1 MSSDNLDLDIN
12 NYSIKDIE
20 KFFRLKPNYK
30 YTESD
35 IELKEYE
42 LREQLLNS
50 GHIDKAF
57 KRDLIKFLNLAK
69 EWLIFVKCNKNQD
82 KNQDKKPSITQ
93 ISVPQQ
99 PQPQLI
105 PQPHPESRAD
115 NELVKRQDTPF
126 VYANNSEFFQGKLN
140 PLNTRTITK
149 CLNIDTRFRDN
160 FYGTQSSDFVIQLP
174 TKFNKVVSMQLA
186 SFEIPISFYGISAA
200 YGNNNLYL
208 QVEYISITDNV
219 TILTDE
225 MTIVLP
231 DGNYNAG
238 DLLNTINMILSPKD
252 ECNVLINPN
261 SIFNY
266 IIFELDVNAC
276 GSGNGK
282 VTVTPC
288 GKYASNIQSIYM
300 DFTRDINGNCKTNNN
315 NGSILK
321 HLGWNLGFIYPTYS
335 GSKGYMSEA
344 IMEVSSIRYI
354 YLGIEDFNNQSN
366 DHFISVMKDSFMSK
380 DILARIS
387 LSGTSFSVLMEN
399 NMNIVTEP
407 RMYFGPVDIQKI
419 RIRLYDEYGNIL
431 QMNNSNYSFCLNLK
445 LMYDL

>member
-82 KNQDKKPSITQ
+82 KKPSTAPQTYPQTQTTIITTT
-93 ISVPQQ
+93 
-99 PQPQLI
+99 

-115 NELVKRQDTPF
+115 NELVKRNETPF

-174 TKFNKVVSMQLA
+174 TRFNKVVSMQLA

-200 YGNNNLYL
+200 YGNNNFYI
-208 QVEYISITDNV
+208 QIEYVSIVDNV

-225 MTIVLP
+225 KMIVLP
-231 DGNYNAG
+231 DGNYNAS
-238 DLLNTINMILSPKD
+238 DLLNTINFLLSPKD
-252 ECNVLINPN
+252 ECNVIINPN

-266 IIFELDVNAC
+266 IVFELDVNAC

-288 GKYASNIQSIYM
+288 GKYASKIKSILM
-300 DFTRDINGNCKTNNN
+300 DFTKDINGNCNTNSN

-321 HLGWNLGFIYPTYS
+321 HIGWNLGFIYPTYS
-335 GSKGYMSEA
+335 GSIGYIGEA
-344 IMEVSSIRYI
+344 VMEVSSTRYI

-366 DHFISVMKDSFMSK
+366 DHFISVMKDGFMSK

-387 LSGTSFSVLMEN
+387 LSGTSFSILMEN

-419 RIRLYDEYGNIL
+419 RIRLYDEFGNIL

-445 LMYDL
+445 LLYDL

>member
-50 GHIDKAF
+50 GHIDKMF

-69 EWLIFVKCNKNQD
+69 EWLIFVKCNKNQTP
-82 KNQDKKPSITQ
+82 QSSPQTQPSPHTQ
-93 ISVPQQ
+93 SSPTPPPQ
-99 PQPQLI
+99 
-105 PQPHPESRAD
+105 SRAD
-115 NELVKRQDTPF
+115 NEIVKREETPF
-126 VYANNSEFFQGKLN
+126 VYANNNEFFQGKLN

-149 CLNIDTRFRDN
+149 CLNVDTRFRDN

-200 YGNNNLYL
+200 YGNNHLYL
-208 QVEYISITDNV
+208 RVEYLSMDDNV
-219 TILTDE
+219 TVLTDE

-231 DGNYNAG
+231 DGNYSAN
-238 DLLNTINMILSPKD
+238 DLLNTINMFLSPKD

-266 IIFELDVNAC
+266 IIFELDINAC

-300 DFTRDINGNCKTNNN
+300 DFTKDINGNCNNNSNNN
-315 NGSILK
+315 NRSILK
-321 HLGWNLGFIYPTYS
+321 HIGWNLGFIYPTYS
-335 GSKGYMSEA
+335 GSIGYMGEA
-344 IMEVSSIRYI
+344 IMEVTSIRYI

-366 DHFISVMKDSFMSK
+366 NHFVSVMKDSFMSK

-399 NMNIVTEP
+399 NMNSVTEP

-419 RIRLYDEYGNIL
+419 RVRLYDEFGNIL

>member
-1 MSSDNLDLDIN
+1 MHLHIMSSNNLDLDIS

-69 EWLIFVKCNKNQD
+69 DWLIFVKCNKKSD
-82 KNQDKKPSITQ
+82 KNLDLSQ
-93 ISVPQQ
+93 IINKNEILQL
-99 PQPQLI
+99 PQP
-105 PQPHPESRAD
+105 PSRAD
-115 NELVKRQDTPF
+115 NELVKRQETPF
-126 VYANNSEFFQGKLN
+126 VYSNNSEFFQGKLN

-160 FYGTQSSDFVIQLP
+160 FYGTQSSDFVVQLP

-200 YGNNNLYL
+200 YGNNHFYL
-208 QVEYISITDNV
+208 QVEYVSFTDNV

-225 MTIVLP
+225 ITVTVP
-231 DGNYNAG
+231 DGNYSAG
-238 DLLNTINMILSPKD
+238 DLLNTINNILSPKD
-252 ECNVLINPN
+252 ECNVLLQPN

-266 IIFELDVNAC
+266 VVFVLNINEC

-282 VTVTPC
+282 VTVKPC
-288 GKYASNIQSIYM
+288 GKYASSIKWILV
-300 DFTRDINGNCKTNNN
+300 DFIKNMNTNCNN
-315 NGSILK
+315 NGTILK
-321 HLGWNLGFIYPTYS
+321 QIGWNLGFIYPTYS
-335 GSKGYMSEA
+335 GSTTYTGEA
-344 IMEVSSIRYI
+344 IMEASSTRYL

-366 DHFISVMKDSFMSK
+366 DLFISVMKDSFMSK

-387 LSGTSFSVLMEN
+387 LSGTNFSILMEN
-399 NMNIVTEP
+399 NMNIVTQP

-419 RIRLYDEYGNIL
+419 RVRLYDEYGNIL

-445 LMYDL
+445 LLYDL